1 MPRSTDKP
9 RPERA
14 QTDADLASERGR
26 TDTELEA
33 RQATLEEQTD
43 RAEEVARRSSDDAL
57 DEARRREDR
66 HLRADTEPD
75 ALAWRARQ
83 DATIAEDRACAD
95 TRRSDER
102 ESYRLTIRELLRLER
117 EATDASLLTE
127 RVHMDD
133 ALLARDDFLA
143 MVSHDLR
150 SLLSGIAL
158 QAALLR
164 RRAEGSTGD
173 DLVLRSAE
181 GIERFVARMNR
192 LVGDLVDVA
201 SIEAGKLSVQPR
213 RADVQGLVHDTIE
226 AFRPAAEAKGVTL
239 TQEAATGA
247 LTASFDY
254 DRVLQ
259 VLANLVGNALAF
271 TPEGGRVVVGAE
283 PDGEMVRLWVTDTGS
298 GVPTGQE
305 QVIFERFGQAPQTG
319 GGGLGLG
326 LFISRSI
333 VESHGGRLWL
343 ERTSTEGSTFC
354 FTLPGAN
361 STSG

>member
-26 TDTELEA
+26 TDTELAA
-33 RQATLEEQTD
+33 RQAALAERTD

-57 DEARRREDR
+57 GEARRREDL
-66 HLRADTEPD
+66 HLRADVERDTH
-75 ALAWRARQ
+75 AWRARQ
-83 DATIAEDRACAD
+83 DTSIAEDRADAD
-95 TRRSDER
+95 ARRSDER
-102 ESYRLTIRELLRLER
+102 QDYRQALRDLLRLER
-117 EATDASLLTE
+117 ESTDASLLTE

-143 MVSHDLR
+143 IVSHDLR
-150 SLLSGIAL
+150 SLLGGIAL

-164 RRAEGSTGD
+164 RRATVGARNEE
-173 DLVLRSAE
+173 VLRTAE
-181 GIERFVARMNR
+181 NIERITARMNR
-192 LVGDLVDVA
+192 LVGDLVDLT
-201 SIEAGKLSVQPR
+201 SIDAGKLSVHPQQ
-213 RADVQGLVHDTIE
+213 ADVQRLVQESIE
-226 AFRPAAEAKGVTL
+226 AFRPTASAKGVAL
-239 TQEAATGA
+239 AHEFATRA
-247 LTASFDY
+247 LTARFDY

-259 VLANLVGNALAF
+259 VLANLVGNALAY
-271 TPEGGRVVVGAE
+271 TSEGGRVVVGAR
-283 PDGEMVRLWVTDTGS
+283 PDGDMVRLWVTDTGS
-298 GVPTGQE
+298 GVPAGQE
-305 QVIFERFGQAPQTG
+305 QAIFERFGQAPQTG
-319 GGGLGLG
+319 RRGLGLG